1 MLRQP
6 RNAVFEREYS
16 LESVT
21 GKLSAAF
28 PGTHVV
34 AVKPSVMRH
43 GDTFSCYENFVE
55 SADEASV
62 PILSIVVAQGCV
74 HITS

>member
-21 GKLSAAF
+21 RKLSLAF
-28 PGTHVV
+28 PGAHVV

-55 SADEASV
+55 SAD
-62 PILSIVVAQGCV
+62 QGSAV
-74 HITS
+74 YARRSFRAKFIY

>member
-1 MLRQP
+1 MQSGSSEMLRQR

-21 GKLSAAF
+21 RKLSAAF
-28 PGTHVV
+28 PGAHVV
-34 AVKPSVMRH
+34 AVRPSVMRH

-55 SADEASV
+55 SADEERFV
-62 PILSIVVAQGCV
+62 YEI
-74 HITS
+74 